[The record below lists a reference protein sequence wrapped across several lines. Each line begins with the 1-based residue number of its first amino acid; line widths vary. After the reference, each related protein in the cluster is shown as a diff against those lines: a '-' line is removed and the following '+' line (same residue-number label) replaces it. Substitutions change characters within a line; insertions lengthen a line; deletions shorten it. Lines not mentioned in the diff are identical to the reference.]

1 MNKAKLIDVINEKT
15 GGTKKATEDIVDL
28 VFDTIVNTLKNGEE
42 VAISGFGS
50 FVAKERKARK
60 ARNPKTGEMVDV
72 PAMRA
77 PKFKAGK
84 NLKEAVR

>member
-1 MNKAKLIDVINEKT
+1 MNKARLIDVINEKT
-15 GGTKKATEDIVDL
+15 GGTRKATEDIVDL

-50 FVAKERKARK
+50 FTAKERKARK